1 MICHALKDEVVEI
14 EALEK
19 AGRIYGLH
27 HNMHIKPA
35 EPHSA
40 TGGSIAMT
48 LNCHC
53 PTEDGDQE
61 LLKRDVCVSLGLMD
75 KNVSKC
81 SHRRVTLTG
90 NMHRIKGQMFW
101 CQLSVIVP
109 PHLYGSNRKLHQVG
123 AGDRFR
129 ATELN

>member
-35 EPHSA
+35 KPHSA
-40 TGGSIAMT
+40 TGGSIGMT

-61 LLKRDVCVSLGLMD
+61 HLKWDGTEQKSEACW
-75 KNVSKC
+75 
-81 SHRRVTLTG
+81 RRSAIGV
-90 NMHRIKGQMFW
+90 
-101 CQLSVIVP
+101 
-109 PHLYGSNRKLHQVG
+109 
-123 AGDRFR
+123 
-129 ATELN
+129 